1 MHQPIRRNNRQGAGS
16 VITMV
21 VALVGALALIACGGS
36 SPTSST
42 RPSMLLSSASLAVNG
57 QPVNGQT
64 LSMSHVRNGV
74 TRFQATLLRDGAPYP
89 GQRIEVAYQRPGSM
103 GMMNRN
109 GTFMLYDDGTHGDE
123 VAGDGIYCYQ
133 DDDDDYGCTGMNAV
147 DGDYHYDFCGY
158 DEAGHA
164 SNHMEVTVTVSG
176 S

>member
-1 MHQPIRRNNRQGAGS
+1 MNQQVGRNNRLRSAS
-16 VITMV
+16 VIATMV
-21 VALVGALALIACGGS
+21 ALAGALALSACGGS

-42 RPSMLLSSASLAVNG
+42 RPNMLLTSASLAVNG

-64 LSMSHVRNGV
+64 LRMSHVRNGV

-89 GQRIEVAYQRPGSM
+89 GQRIEVQYQRPGSM

-109 GTFMLYDDGTHGDE
+109 GTFMLYDDGTHGDD

-133 DDDDDYGCTGMNAV
+133 DDDDRYGCTGMNAAN
-147 DGDYHYDFCGY
+147 GDYHYDFCGY